1 MKKKVVSV
9 LLTLAMATT
18 MLAGCGDKKTADSE
32 LGENYESSS
41 AQQSEESQEESSDTA
56 EESSE
61 GSSAEPGGAA
71 GELDYSEHVDLVF
84 YLLGDAPV
92 GLQSVQ
98 DAINEILEEK
108 VNASV
113 EFQFA
118 TWTDWGEK
126 YKMTLTTGGADLIY
140 TANWNSFGQLAQS
153 GAFLG
158 LDDLLD
164 TVSPDL
170 KAAIDPAAL
179 NGCKV
184 NGEVMTVPCLWKQY
198 TCPGIEYRED
208 LREKYDLPVPDS
220 LENLKAYLQ
229 GIKDNDPSQ
238 GLLPNG
244 NGILGY
250 ETTHVASG
258 AYGQRVYIENP
269 SKIEEYWFS
278 DQFVEDM
285 KLMKEWADLG
295 FWSRSTLSDT
305 TDPFERY
312 ENGMFVCMPSG
323 NNPNKYT
330 TRVEAWASQHPE
342 WKTAYHTY
350 SEADGYVWST
360 TPTADATAITKDC
373 KNPER
378 AMKVLELLIMD
389 KELNLLT
396 QYGIEGVHYE
406 IAEDGTYKNL
416 SPDFGYEAL
425 NAWSLRNPAYKLANG
440 QGGVLMQEMF
450 DHYAEV
456 IEEKGTPSVDPFGS
470 FAEDTSSYSAEKAAV
485 DDVCSEYLKPLEAG
499 LVDDVEA
506 SVETFREKVKAA
518 GLDTVREGWEK
529 QWMAYV
535 EENGL

>member
-1 MKKKVVSV
+1 MCEEMKHNKRI
-9 LLTLAMATT
+9 
-18 MLAGCGDKKTADSE
+18 TADSE

-41 AQQSEESQEESSDTA
+41 AQQSEESREESSDTA

-179 NGCKV
+179 NGRKV

-198 TCPGIEYRED
+198 TCLGIEYRED
-208 LREKYDLPVPDS
+208 LWEKYDLPVPDS

-250 ETTHVASG
+250 ETPHVASG

-305 TDPFERY
+305 TDPFERH

-518 GLDTVREGWEK
+518 GLDTVREGWAK